1 MTPEKW
7 TCWANPAVAFHAVI
21 PIQVVAITSAYGYVQ
36 VNQAGARKQV
46 NASQK
51 LMYRC
56 IEGDVRPR
64 SSRELRSWGK
74 QKWNIGLIQVTM
86 KRFVTLSEDST
97 RQRAYGRDS
106 DPAKALHETQSLP
119 RPIP

>member
-1 MTPEKW
+1 MPEKW

-46 NASQK
+46 NASQE

-74 QKWNIGLIQVTM
+74 QKWNIGLNPSNIEKIRDPVG
-86 KRFVTLSEDST
+86 RFHAT
-97 RQRAYGRDS
+97 A
-106 DPAKALHETQSLP
+106 SLWKGF
-119 RPIP
+119 